1 MNIKFTKYI
10 VLIFVL
16 FLQNINAQNIKF
28 KDENL
33 KLALLELGY
42 DFNKDAEIQISEIDT
57 VTTLRISKRNIKQ
70 LDDLLYFK
78 NLKVINAMGNQITNL
93 DVFFD
98 NSVIEEIYIGDNKL
112 GEKLVL
118 KNLKNLKGLYAFR
131 NGIVEIYF
139 TGTDN
144 VKSLYL
150 QGNLFEKIQFK
161 NLTKLYSL
169 QLSENIKLK
178 EIDVSYNKELVQL
191 YLTFTRILTL
201 DVTNN
206 PLLKTLYV
214 EKKVEIKKSEKLSD
228 FKPMPQINGN
238 VKN

>member
-1 MNIKFTKYI
+1 M
-10 VLIFVL
+10 FVL
-16 FLQNINAQNIKF
+16 FLQNINAQNIQF

-33 KLALLELGY
+33 KFALLELGY
-42 DFNKDAEIQISEIDT
+42 DFNKDNEIQISEVDT
-57 VTTLRISKRNIKQ
+57 VTNLRITKRNIK
-70 LDDLLYFK
+70 LLEDLVYFK

-131 NGIVEIYF
+131 NGIVEIDF

-169 QLSENIKLK
+169 QLSENVKLR
-178 EIDVSYNKELVQL
+178 EVDVSCSKELVQL
-191 YLTFTRILTL
+191 YLTFTRISIL
-201 DVTNN
+201 DITNN

-214 EKKVEIKKSEKLSD
+214 EKWVEIKKGEKLPD
-228 FKPMPQINGN
+228 FKPMPQIKGN